1 MNVVWFTVDVE
12 FVIVNVMLTS
22 FVSVAQMLM
31 QMPWLFVVFV
41 LFAGVGEMQPR
52 FGRIESVKK
61 VIVDWLRLPAESLMY
76 MCQVLVPCDED
87 NEVMLVP
94 QAIVVFVCPELVE

>member
-1 MNVVWFTVDVE
+1 M
-12 FVIVNVMLTS
+12 
-22 FVSVAQMLM
+22 
-31 QMPWLFVVFV
+31 
-41 LFAGVGEMQPR
+41 
-52 FGRIESVKK
+52 ESVKK